1 MKKKLSSPQN
11 KKTFCMYIA
20 LQLVVKRKE
29 MRKNCILIYPK
40 KVYKNTPLNLKER
53 KRDHFFEM

>member
-1 MKKKLSSPQN
+1 
-11 KKTFCMYIA
+11 MYIA

-40 KVYKNTPLNLKER
+40 KKYIKTPPK
-53 KRDHFFEM
+53 FEGEKT